1 MIFKSSPSF
10 HIDRSKLLAALKFI
24 GFTVR
29 KRPVRLRENSS
40 NMLSLYTDQIAIA
53 SSSSVVSFIC
63 CIRSRTS
70 DSMVPKANYLVATS
84 WDNQMLGDNADH
96 GAGLGSTPKASMY
109 HDQLVLCS
117 TWKHDGMTEFSR
129 GCDKQVKMWPLSGN
143 QPVTVAMHDGAVKD
157 IAWIP
162 EMNLLVTGSW
172 DKTLRYW
179 DTRQSNLMH
188 TQQLSDRCYAFPMQH
203 PLMVVGTTDR
213 NLITEFKRITSPLK
227 YQTRCVVAFPDQQRF
242 LVGSIEV
249 RVGVH
254 HLYDSQPS
262 QTFIFKCHR
271 DGKDIYS
278 VNSLN
283 FHPVHHSFT
292 TAGSDG
298 GLNFWDKDSV
308 F

>member
-53 SSSSVVSFIC
+53 PSSSV
-63 CIRSRTS
+63 RRTTAS
-70 DSMVPKANYLVATS
+70 
-84 WDNQMLGDNADH
+84 QMLGDNADH

-213 NLITEFKRITSPLK
+213 NLI
-227 YQTRCVVAFPDQQRF
+227 
-242 LVGSIEV
+242 
-249 RVGVH
+249 
-254 HLYDSQPS
+254 
-262 QTFIFKCHR
+262 
-271 DGKDIYS
+271 
-278 VNSLN
+278 
-283 FHPVHHSFT
+283 
-292 TAGSDG
+292 
-298 GLNFWDKDSV
+298 V
-308 F
+308 FNL